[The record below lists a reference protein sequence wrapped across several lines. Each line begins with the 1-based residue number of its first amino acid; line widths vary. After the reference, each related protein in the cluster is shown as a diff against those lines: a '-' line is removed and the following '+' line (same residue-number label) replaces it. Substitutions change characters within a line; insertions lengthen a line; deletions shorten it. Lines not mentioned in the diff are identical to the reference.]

1 MDFFFVLFTFD
12 RYRQLD
18 KKKRSQFV
26 NDFSIEEKQIQ
37 IRFYLSMEY
46 LLLRFFFFAHRSIHI
61 FIRILFRNLNLFY
74 FINQSIYHLT
84 LKDK

>member
-1 MDFFFVLFTFD
+1 MELFNAMKLNLNRMDGHRGTLFEIVVEGQIDGFFFVLFTFD

-46 LLLRFFFFAHRSIHI
+46 LLL
-61 FIRILFRNLNLFY
+61 
-74 FINQSIYHLT
+74 
-84 LKDK
+84 